1 MKHIKLF
8 DKINENRYADA
19 NLNSFETYKKSIN
32 NLIDYLK
39 ENDIETDAKKFLEK
53 NMDKRCRPFF
63 ILGANRIDQIIDEFK
78 RLKK

>member
-8 DKINENRYADA
+8 DKMNENRFVDA

-39 ENDIETDAKKFLEK
+39 ENDIETDAKNFLEK
-53 NMDKRCRPFF
+53 NMDKRCALLFS
-63 ILGANRIDQIIDEFK
+63 IGANRIDQIIDEFK
-78 RLKK
+78 SLKK